1 MKVMEIIHA
10 DEVTHVTA
18 GHRWFTWA
26 CAQEELSG
34 EKVDPVERFRE
45 EVRKGWTGD
54 IKGPFNVE
62 AREMAGLTPQF
73 YEGLRGELG
82 LGEKNY
88 PGSLPGSR
96 LNNPEEGGKE
106 GDVAGLTTGVAAVT
120 LEYE

>member
-1 MKVMEIIHA
+1 MQIIHA

-26 CAQEELSG
+26 VAQEAQAKG
-34 EKVDPVERFRE
+34 VGKDDPMLNPVHRFRE

-82 LGEKNY
+82 YVPEGKPKETAKEEVIGRVNEIVKGMGAVRLAYEK
-88 PGSLPGSR
+88 
-96 LNNPEEGGKE
+96 
-106 GDVAGLTTGVAAVT
+106 
-120 LEYE
+120 